1 MNLCFHVRLSSK
13 LFDSFNLFQ
22 SQFCLR
28 SCAKIC
34 VQEMW
39 LSLTVASFG
48 IYHAVRTHYI
58 VPEGSKLEACFTY
71 VV

>member
-1 MNLCFHVRLSSK
+1 VRLSSE

-28 SCAKIC
+28 SYARIS

-39 LSLTVASFG
+39 LSLTAASFG
-48 IYHAVRTHYI
+48 MYHAVRTRYI
-58 VPEGSKLEACFTY
+58 VPEGSKSEACFTY